1 MKYFESFPGTI
12 YTFDKNTL
20 NNQLVTNILAR
31 STFLKE
37 IANNSSVSYE
47 YDVKETD
54 TPEIIA
60 YKIYGDANR
69 SWIILL
75 FNQIINPYYDFPLK
89 NDALET
95 FIQQKYNQTTNEALT
110 TSHHYEKEVTKE
122 TFYGQLL
129 IDKST
134 QTYSIGEFDV
144 DYSDNS
150 IIPNTLPGTA
160 DTSLPISTENVVFT
174 EYTLKITT
182 IHKAISNYTNEL
194 NINDAKRTIKLLESV
209 YVQRVEDEFRS
220 LMTDGR

>member
-95 FIQQKYNQTTNEALT
+95 FIQQKYNQTINEALT
-110 TSHHYEKEVTKE
+110 TIHHYEKEGDLDL
-122 TFYGQLL
+122 FYHQYCMFEL
-129 IDKST
+129 I
-134 QTYSIGEFDV
+134 YL
-144 DYSDNS
+144 S
-150 IIPNTLPGTA
+150 IIVHQNLIS
-160 DTSLPISTENVVFT
+160 SL
-174 EYTLKITT
+174 
-182 IHKAISNYTNEL
+182 
-194 NINDAKRTIKLLESV
+194 
-209 YVQRVEDEFRS
+209 
-220 LMTDGR
+220 